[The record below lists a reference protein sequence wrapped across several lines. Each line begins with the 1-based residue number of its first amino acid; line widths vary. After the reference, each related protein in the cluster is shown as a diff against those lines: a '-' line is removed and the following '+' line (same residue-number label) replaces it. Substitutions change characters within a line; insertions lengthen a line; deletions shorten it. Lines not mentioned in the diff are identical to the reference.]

1 MYVPEEAPGN
11 SYCNAYICVIKPL
24 DLRLGN
30 RIEGIF
36 YIHAIKVFRLFQR
49 IDYVCIQHEYSIIN
63 VIIINKQAI
72 HAYKSTKESST
83 SNSQARSK
91 TTNHA
96 HNGNIT

>member
-1 MYVPEEAPGN
+1 MFPRRPPGN
-11 SYCNAYICVIKPL
+11 SHCNTRICLTEPL

-30 RIEGIF
+30 RIRAYL
-36 YIHAIKVFRLFQR
+36 YIHAMKVFRLFQR
-49 IDYVCIQHEYSIIN
+49 IGYVCIQYKYSIIN

-83 SNSQARSK
+83 PNSQARSK

-96 HNGNIT
+96 HNGNTT